1 MLKSNG
7 FLCGNSAPLFFLYV
21 SRSSRPIRIPN
32 YVTVRNKYKETREE
46 EIGRS
51 RNPEEVDSSSALLLL
66 LLELWERQPPRPNL
80 SARELQLLLEPNLLP
95 PLCIRHNHQSAIRAP
110 THRTVPQHTRTRAA
124 IPAHILQSTYQQR
137 LKSGLQSVRYAV
149 MLILESCQ
157 GC

>member
-46 EIGRS
+46 EIVGPGTRKKWI
-51 RNPEEVDSSSALLLL
+51 VAVLLLL
-66 LLELWERQPPRPNL
+66 LLELWERQPPRPKM

-95 PLCIRHNHQSAIRAP
+95 PLCIRHHHQSAIRAP